1 MRDETAAKRLQT
13 AQDRDRMADD
23 PDREAELRGRA
34 VRDVIRDLTGAWV
47 RKFGLPEVARELERA
62 ARVGAKLVLAFIDVD
77 GLKALMTRWP
87 LPTASSTAAMP
98 LPIADSS
105 SATRLNMTWTGAP
118 GPLAR
123 LSVRVLDPG
132 QPTLLRQPTE
142 PSIWIWIKRFISTAY
157 SSGSSFTIGSMKPA
171 TIIAEAS
178 DWDSPRDIR

>member
-77 GLKALMTRWP
+77 GLKALNDKV
-87 LPTASSTAAMP
+87 AAP
-98 LPIADSS
+98 D
-105 SATRLNMTWTGAP
+105 
-118 GPLAR
+118 
-123 LSVRVLDPG
+123 RVLHRGDALTNRGLFIGDP
-132 QPTLLRQPTE
+132 LEHDLD
-142 PSIWIWIKRFISTAY
+142 
-157 SSGSSFTIGSMKPA
+157 GSSRTAGSA
-171 TIIAEAS
+171 FRAS
-178 DWDSPRDIR
+178 AGPWAADTSTSADGAFHLDLD